1 MRVVTKVEVRLYA
14 ALRRYA
20 PQLKLGEAMELNLK
34 EGATVQQLYTMLNIP
49 RDEVKRVIV
58 NGIARDHSY
67 ALSDGD
73 RIAIFPPVAGG

>member
-1 MRVVTKVEVRLYA
+1 LAKVDVRLYA

-20 PQLKLGEAMELNLK
+20 PQLGLGEAIKLELD
-34 EGATVQQLYTMLNIP
+34 EGATIRHIFARLGLP
-49 RDEVKRVIV
+49 ESEVKRVIV
-58 NGIARDHSY
+58 NGLSRGYEY